1 MAIKASI
8 LKALICQGGP
18 LAPWT
23 HPADFGGNGYNAEAR
38 ALAAGT
44 TLGALTESGF
54 ALQSETYG
62 RAFPDRGTEVSEE
75 DKRANAAARKR
86 YADVHG
92 GHHPIYQVSKVGCP
106 SGLRPVKV
114 PSNAKAPHLAAW
126 HNNLVSIVEAAAP
139 DAMIAC
145 PSIVG
150 EGLGA
155 VTPSGAAASEKALRR
170 TAGPSGWR
178 VFAGAMESVNN
189 GLASAINALRTMAE
203 DAAVALPAADALTTW
218 VGAMPDTAKLGVTS
232 ATFDTTIIRVDSE
245 VELVPGA
252 NELAIAAFLAKKA
265 GRELPKTF
273 RAMKFSTDGQS
284 FEAQPF
290 EGTQF
295 LRPLPVKIASAK
307 RVIRA
312 PAPAPVDPKTW
323 KPTAGSL
330 AYLLGEE
337 VFVLAVTAD
346 GKTATIDIGD
356 GSALD
361 VDASDLTMTAPA
373 ETPAPATETPN
384 DTAPTPVATAQV

>member
-18 LAPWT
+18 LAPWS
-23 HPADFGGNGYNAEAR
+23 HPADFGGNGYNTEAR

-54 ALQSETYG
+54 TLQAETYG
-62 RAFPDRGTEVSEE
+62 RAFPDRGTEVSDEE
-75 DKRANAAARKR
+75 KRANAAARKR

-126 HNNLVSIVEAAAP
+126 HNNLVAVVEAAAP
-139 DAMIAC
+139 DTLIECPPIA
-145 PSIVG
+145 G

-155 VTPSGAAASEKALRR
+155 VTPSGANATPKAARA
-170 TAGPSGWR
+170 TGPSGWR
-178 VFAGAMESVNN
+178 VFAGAAEAVNN
-189 GLASAINALRTMAE
+189 GVASMVNALRTMAE
-203 DAAVALPAADALTTW
+203 DKGVALPAADALMAW
-218 VGAMPDTAKLGVTS
+218 VGVMPDTSKMGVTS
-232 ATFDTTIIRVDSE
+232 ATFDTTLIRVDSE
-245 VELVPGA
+245 VELIPGA
-252 NELAIAAFLAKKA
+252 NELAVATFLAKKA
-265 GRELPKTF
+265 GREVPKTY
-273 RAMKFSTDGQS
+273 RAVKFATDGQS

-290 EGTQF
+290 DGTPF

-323 KPTAGSL
+323 KPTAGGL
-330 AYLLGEE
+330 AYLMGEE
-337 VFVLAVTAD
+337 VFVLAVSAD
-346 GKTATIDIGD
+346 GKTATIDMGD

-361 VDASDLTMTAPA
+361 VDTSDLTMTAPA
-373 ETPAPATETPN
+373 ETPN
-384 DTAPTPVATAQV
+384 DTAPTPVAAAQV

>member
-8 LKALICQGGP
+8 LKSLICQGGS
-18 LAPWT
+18 LAPWS
-23 HPADFGGNGYNAEAR
+23 HPADFGGNGYNSEAR
-38 ALAAGT
+38 ALAAGA

-62 RAFPDRGTEVSEE
+62 RAFPDRGTEITDDE
-75 DKRANAAARKR
+75 KRANAAARKR

-126 HNNLVSIVEAAAP
+126 HNNLVSVVEAAAP
-139 DAMIAC
+139 DALIECPPIA
-145 PSIVG
+145 G

-155 VTPSGAAASEKALRR
+155 VTPSGATKTPR
-170 TAGPSGWR
+170 TTGPSGWR
-178 VFAGAMESVNN
+178 VFAGAAEAVNN
-189 GLASAINALRTMAE
+189 GVASMVNALRTMAE
-203 DAAVALPAADALTTW
+203 DKAVAVPAADALMAWAST
-218 VGAMPDTAKLGVTS
+218 MPDTAKMGVTS
-232 ATFDTTIIRVDSE
+232 ATFDTTLIRVDSE
-245 VELVPGA
+245 VELIPGA
-252 NELAIAAFLAKKA
+252 NELAVATFLAKKA
-265 GRELPKTF
+265 GREVPKTY
-273 RAMKFSTDGQS
+273 RAVKFATDGQS

-290 EGTQF
+290 EGTPF

-330 AYLLGEE
+330 AYLMGEE
-337 VFVLAVTAD
+337 VFVLAVATD
-346 GKTATIDIGD
+346 GKTATIDMGD
-356 GSALD
+356 GSTLD
-361 VDASDLTMTAPA
+361 VDSGDLTMTAP
-373 ETPAPATETPN
+373 TETPN
-384 DTAPTPVATAQV
+384 NTAPTPVAAAQV

>member
-8 LKALICQGGP
+8 LKSLICQGGS
-18 LAPWT
+18 LAPWS
-23 HPADFGGNGYNAEAR
+23 HPVDFGGNGYNSEAR

-62 RAFPDRGTEVSEE
+62 RAFPDRGTEVSDE

-92 GHHPIYQVSKVGCP
+92 GHIPIYQVSKVGCP

-126 HNNLVSIVEAAAP
+126 HNNLVSVVEAAAP
-139 DAMIAC
+139 DALIECPPIA
-145 PSIVG
+145 G

-155 VTPSGAAASEKALRR
+155 VTPSGATKTPR
-170 TAGPSGWR
+170 TTGPSGWR
-178 VFAGAMESVNN
+178 VFSGAMEAVAN
-189 GLASAINALRTMAE
+189 GLASAINALATMSE
-203 DAAVALPAADALTTW
+203 DKAISAPVHTSLVSWAST
-218 VGAMPDTAKLGVTS
+218 MPDVKAITS
-232 ATFDTTIIRVDSE
+232 AIFDTTLIRVDCE
-245 VELVPGA
+245 VELIPGA
-252 NELAIAAFLAKKA
+252 NELAVATFLAKKA
-265 GRELPKTF
+265 GREVPKTY
-273 RAMKFSTDGQS
+273 RAVKFATDGQS

-290 EGTQF
+290 EGTPF

-330 AYLLGEE
+330 AYLMGEE
-337 VFVLAVTAD
+337 VFVLAVATD
-346 GKTATIDIGD
+346 GKTATIDMGD
-356 GSALD
+356 GSTLD
-361 VDASDLTMTAPA
+361 VDSGDLTMTAPA

-384 DTAPTPVATAQV
+384 NTAPTPVDNAQV